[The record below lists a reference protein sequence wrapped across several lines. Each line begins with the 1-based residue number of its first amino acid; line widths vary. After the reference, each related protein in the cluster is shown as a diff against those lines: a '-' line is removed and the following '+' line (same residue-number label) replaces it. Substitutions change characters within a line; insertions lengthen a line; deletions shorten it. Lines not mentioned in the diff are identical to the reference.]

1 MTCIIHKVQNK
12 LVQYILR
19 PPNYFAKE
27 KETKEKKCVIY
38 FVHACTSKKKYKA
51 NSLKRQKVYIYKK
64 KKVVRS
70 DRYSHAFRHLPPN
83 SAGFSYATEGA
94 LFISAQLNFPQRGPH
109 PPKGFGTDKTVE
121 ATKHPSMHVN
131 LRRIYSRLKKGSVS
145 IQTILV
151 LF

>member
-51 NSLKRQKVYIYKK
+51 NSLKRQKVNIKK

-70 DRYSHAFRHLPPN
+70 DRYSHTPSIAFRHLPPN

-94 LFISAQLNFPQRGPH
+94 LFISAQLNFHQCGQH

-121 ATKHPSMHVN
+121 ATKHPSTHVN
-131 LRRIYSRLKKGSVS
+131 MRRIYPR
-145 IQTILV
+145 
-151 LF
+151 